1 MFENQ
6 EVEPGVILDSNPLI
20 ESSIENPAD
29 SAINEEYAQK
39 KTPVDENQ
47 EIEGVQSRGQDS
59 GVTDEKLFLESTGF
73 GEPKRFTRDH
83 EGDSE
88 LASLEPTNIDMAS
101 F

>member
-1 MFENQ
+1 M
-6 EVEPGVILDSNPLI
+6 
-20 ESSIENPAD
+20 
-29 SAINEEYAQK
+29 
-39 KTPVDENQ
+39 
-47 EIEGVQSRGQDS
+47 EGRESRGQDS

-73 GEPKRFTRDH
+73 GEPKRFTKDH